1 VAKQKFALGR
11 GLDALIT
18 GAKDVMAPQQSL
30 STDEHSI
37 LEAALDS
44 MIPNPRQPRRA
55 FREDDPKLLE
65 LSASIKEY
73 GLLQPLIVTR
83 LDTPPSGR
91 VPGTTPKAV
100 GAGAERRGGS
110 GADRRGGSGVD
121 EERGS
126 LPPPVPPPVVGE
138 LASARSWFAEDDQ
151 LNEALTGTGA
161 IDQAPTINRG
171 ATVTGTEYLPN
182 TVQFQIIAGERRWR
196 AARMAGLTKVPVI
209 IKEATPQEML
219 QLALIENIQRAD
231 LNPLEEALA
240 YQTLI
245 QEFGLTQ
252 EMIAKQVG
260 KDRSTITNSIRL
272 LQLAPKVREALMNQP
287 EHFSEGHARAL
298 IGISREEDQIAAMGK
313 IITERLNVRQA
324 EELAARIKATERAT
338 TTIEHATPI
347 PSSQRSADL
356 DELET
361 QFRNALTVKVDL
373 KCNAKGKGTLVL
385 HFNNQD
391 ELERLFNKLVKQEE

>member
-1 VAKQKFALGR
+1 MAKQKFALGR

-73 GLLQPLIVTR
+73 GLLQPLLVTR
-83 LDTPPSGR
+83 LDTPPS
-91 VPGTTPKAV
+91 GTTPKAV
-100 GAGAERRGGS
+100 GAGAERRDSRDVGTGVGQGGEGELAS
-110 GADRRGGSGVD
+110 V
-121 EERGS
+121 
-126 LPPPVPPPVVGE
+126 LPPPVVGE

-161 IDQAPTINRG
+161 IDQAST
-171 ATVTGTEYLPN
+171 ASGTEYVPN

-219 QLALIENIQRAD
+219 ELALIENIQRAD

-272 LQLAPKVREALMNQP
+272 LQLAPKVREALINQP
-287 EHFSEGHARAL
+287 ERFSEGHARAL
-298 IGISREEDQIAAMGK
+298 IGISREEDQIAAMAK

-338 TTIEHATPI
+338 TTIQHATPI

-373 KCNAKGKGTLVL
+373 KSNAKGKGTLVL